1 LSTLD
6 IAGLRVAYGDTVAV
20 DDVDLHVSSGE
31 IVTLLG
37 PSGCGKSTML
47 RAIAGLVVPDSGRI
61 AVDGADLAGIP
72 PHRRRVGLMFQ
83 DYALFPHRD
92 VAGNVA
98 FGPRMQREDS
108 SHIAEQVRT
117 ALSLVGL
124 DGYERRSIVSLSGGE
139 QQRVALARALAPKPR
154 LLMLDEPLGSL
165 DRSLRER
172 LTVELR
178 DLFRELQTTTI
189 TVTHDQG
196 EAFTIADRVA
206 VMRAGRIVQLGSP
219 VEVWRQ
225 PADGFVARFLGFTN
239 VFEADVRQGLAV
251 TPAGSFTTERGDGP
265 ACVVLRPDALS
276 LAPLGNADAVGETL
290 TAGFRGDHFLVPIRL
305 QTGAV
310 VEVVVRSAAVPAP
323 GDRVGVRVDRGAV
336 LVIDRESPHSSF
348 IRTPRQPKE

>member
-1 LSTLD
+1 
-6 IAGLRVAYGDTVAV
+6 
-20 DDVDLHVSSGE
+20 
-31 IVTLLG
+31 
-37 PSGCGKSTML
+37 ML

-61 AVDGADLAGIP
+61 AVDGTDLAGVP
-72 PHRRRVGLMFQ
+72 PHRRRLGLMFQ

-98 FGPRMQREDS
+98 FGPRMQREDRA
-108 SHIAEQVRT
+108 HIAEQVRT

-124 DGYERRSIVSLSGGE
+124 DGYERRSIASLSGGE

-178 DLFRELQTTTI
+178 DLFHDLRTTTI

-206 VMRAGRIVQLGSP
+206 VMRAGRIVQLGTP

-239 VFEADVRQGLAV
+239 VFEVEVSRGLAT

-265 ACVVLRPDALS
+265 ACVVLRPDALT
-276 LAPLGNADAVGETL
+276 LAPLESADAVGEAR
-290 TAGFRGDHFLVPIRL
+290 TAGFRGDHFLVPVRL

-310 VEVVVRSAAVPAP
+310 VEVVVRSAGVPAP
-323 GDRVGVRVDRGAV
+323 GDRVGVRVDRAAV
-336 LVIDRESPHSSF
+336 LVIDRESPHSRF